1 MAGIY
6 IHIPFCKQACHY
18 CDFHFS
24 TSLKHKDALINAI
37 AQELVLQKKLLTNT
51 QIATI
56 YFGGGTPSLLALKDI
71 NFILDTIS
79 KNYALA
85 DNMEITLEANPD
97 DLTSKKLQELA
108 ASPINR
114 LSVGVQSFDDEVL
127 QYMNRSHTSEQALV
141 VLKEA
146 QEYGFDNITIDL
158 IYGIP
163 QMTNA
168 QWLAN
173 LNQVFTLNIP
183 HISAYALTVEPKT
196 ALASFINS
204 GKYKPL
210 DESLALAHFEILTNE
225 TAKQG
230 FVQYEISNFGKE
242 NYFSKHN
249 TSYWQGKKY
258 LGVGPSAH
266 SFMADKRF
274 WNIANNIKYI
284 KSIANDILPQEVECL
299 SVKDRYNEYIM
310 TQFRTVWGV
319 DLAYINT
326 QFGTRYKNYFLAQI
340 AKFLIQQTVSE
351 QNNIYTLTAKGKF
364 LADGISSDLFWI

>member
-37 AQELVLQKKLLTNT
+37 AQELVLQKKLLANT

-141 VLKEA
+141 ALKEA
-146 QEYGFDNITIDL
+146 QEYSFDNITIDL

-163 QMTNA
+163 QMTNT

-173 LNQVFTLNIP
+173 LNQAFALNIP

-266 SFMADKRF
+266 SFIANKRF

-284 KSIANDILPQEVECL
+284 KSIANGILPQEVECL

-319 DLAYINT
+319 DLAYINA
-326 QFGTRYKNYFLAQI
+326 QFGTRYKNYFIAQI